1 MGQKVNPIGLR
12 LGINKTWKS
21 KWFVDRKEYADT
33 LHEDLKLRKELL
45 ECPEVQGAEIS
56 DVEII
61 RKPQRVTVVITTS
74 RPGII
79 IGSKGANVEKLGL
92 RLQKLSDKKVQIK
105 IKEIKKPEADAQ
117 LISANIARQL
127 VARGSFRRAMKTAIS
142 KAMQSGAQGIKVR
155 LSGRIGGAEISRS
168 EWMKEGRVPLH
179 TLRSDIDY
187 GFTTANTSFGCIG
200 VKVWVFN
207 GEIYDHVQKDD
218 AGVVAK
224 KPFRADESGNG
235 AVNAAGARS

>member
-12 LGINKTWKS
+12 LGVNKTWKS
-21 KWFVDRKEYADT
+21 KWFVDRKQYADT
-33 LHEDLKLRKELL
+33 LHEDLKLRKALL
-45 ECPEVQGAEIS
+45 SCPEVEGAEIS
-56 DVEII
+56 DVEIV
-61 RKPQRVTVVITTS
+61 RQPQRVTIMITTS

-79 IGSKGANVEKLGL
+79 IGSKGANVEKLGQ
-92 RLQKLSDKKVQIK
+92 RLQKLSNQKVAIK

-117 LISANIARQL
+117 LISANVARQL
-127 VARGSFRRAMKTAIS
+127 VARGSYRRAMKTAIS
-142 KAMQSGAQGIKVR
+142 KAMQSGAQGIKIR

-200 VKVWVFN
+200 VKVWIFN
-207 GEIYDHVQKDD
+207 GEIYDHVQKND
-218 AGVVAK
+218 AGTVAK
-224 KPFRADESGNG
+224 SPVKADET
-235 AVNAAGARS
+235 AADQARS

>member
-12 LGINKTWKS
+12 LGVNKTWKS
-21 KWFVDRKEYADT
+21 KWYVDPREYAET
-33 LHEDLKLRKELL
+33 LHEDLRLRKALI

-61 RKPQRVTVVITTS
+61 RKPQRITIVITTS

-79 IGSKGANVEKLGL
+79 IGSKGANVEKLGA
-92 RLQKLSDKKVQIK
+92 RLQKLSNKKVQIK

-117 LISANIARQL
+117 LIAMNVAKQL
-127 VARGSFRRAMKTAIS
+127 VARGSFRRAMKTAVS
-142 KAMQSGAQGIKVR
+142 KAIQSGAQGAKIR
-155 LSGRIGGAEISRS
+155 LSGRIGGAEIARS
-168 EWMKEGRVPLH
+168 EWTKEGRVPLH

-187 GFTTANTSFGCIG
+187 GFATANTTFGVIG

-207 GEIYDHVQKDD
+207 GEIYDRAVKDD
-218 AGVVAK
+218 AGGLVR
-224 KPFRADESGNG
+224 KPSKSESLE
-235 AVNAAGARS
+235 ARS

>member
-12 LGINKTWKS
+12 LGVNKTWKS
-21 KWFVDRKEYADT
+21 KWYVDPREYADT
-33 LHEDLKLRKELL
+33 LHEDLKLRKALI

-61 RKPQRVTVVITTS
+61 RKPQRITIVITTS

-79 IGSKGANVEKLGL
+79 IGSKGANVEKLGA

-117 LISANIARQL
+117 LIALNVARQL
-127 VARGSFRRAMKTAIS
+127 VSRGSFRRSMKIAVS
-142 KAMQSGAQGIKVR
+142 KAMQNGAQGVKIR
-155 LSGRIGGAEISRS
+155 LSGRIGGAEIARS
-168 EWMKEGRVPLH
+168 EWMKEGRIPLH

-187 GFTTANTSFGCIG
+187 GFTTANTSFGVIG
-200 VKVWVFN
+200 VKVWVYN
-207 GEIYDHVQKDD
+207 GEIYDRAVKND
-218 AGVVAK
+218 AGGLVR
-224 KPFRADESGNG
+224 KPTKSEG
-235 AVNAAGARS
+235 VEARS